1 MDFLLASTTLSAA
14 AVSAPGAAPP
24 APADPAAAAPGA
36 PQRSFRDLLA
46 LAGRTS
52 PDPSGGAAAAE
63 QGLSPPEGDPAAGA
77 PVEGADGAVVDPAGE
92 LQALLAAAAGLIPAA
107 HAPSSEAAFAGS
119 AGTEAEPI
127 RAAVKPGAA
136 APAGP
141 AFAIPVR
148 IAAEL
153 TAAGGRD
160 AAGETEALR
169 SAAPAAV
176 RVMPEEIVADKTP
189 ASARGPEAPA
199 AGLGPSSPSAVTPH
213 VGRPAPTADL
223 APPPAGR
230 ATPPPDPQPPG
241 RLSEERAPQAESR
254 PAASEAAS
262 RGRLQPSAPAGLSP
276 AAPDVPAVEPA
287 PEVRPRE
294 KVRGAEPVPG
304 AAREIGVK
312 APDPGASAAPDGGK
326 GGSDHPSGN
335 PPGGGA
341 PSGGLEKAAV
351 SAPEERFPEIR
362 SEAAGRDLRL
372 SAAVEDRQL
381 KPAAALPER
390 EPVPPAPRSGIF
402 DQIVQRAALLAR
414 DGRTEMRIDLKPEA
428 LGQVRLQIM
437 TEHQQVSV
445 RIFAEHANVRE
456 IIESHMTQLKS
467 DLQQQGLQVDRLE
480 VAVAEGERR
489 APGRQG
495 NPGRRRPG
503 APGAVRAAA
512 GPERIDAAAGALR
525 PAGSGLIDTFI

>member
-1 MDFLLASTTLSAA
+1 MDA
-14 AVSAPGAAPP
+14 
-24 APADPAAAAPGA
+24 
-36 PQRSFRDLLA
+36 
-46 LAGRTS
+46 
-52 PDPSGGAAAAE
+52 
-63 QGLSPPEGDPAAGA
+63 DPAAGA
-77 PVEGADGAVVDPAGE
+77 PLEGAAGAVEDPAGE
-92 LQALLAAAAGLIPAA
+92 LQALLAAEAGLIQAA

-127 RAAVKPGAA
+127 RAAVKPGVAA
-136 APAGP
+136 SAEPAC
-141 AFAIPVR
+141 AIPVR

-160 AAGETEALR
+160 AAGETEGLR
-169 SAAPAAV
+169 SAAPAATDAV
-176 RVMPEEIVADKTP
+176 RVMPEELVADKRP

-199 AGLGPSSPSAVTPH
+199 AGVTPSPPSAVTPH
-213 VGRPAPTADL
+213 DGRPAPTADL
-223 APPPAGR
+223 ASPPAGRVTPPPAGR
-230 ATPPPDPQPPG
+230 VTAPPDPQPSG
-241 RLSEERAPQAESR
+241 RLSEERVPQAEGR
-254 PAASEAAS
+254 PAASETAS
-262 RGRLQPSAPAGLSP
+262 LGRLQPSAPAGPSP

-287 PEVRPRE
+287 PEIRPRE
-294 KVRGAEPVPG
+294 KARGAEPVPG

-312 APDPGASAAPDGGK
+312 APDPGAGAASDGGK

-362 SEAAGRDLRL
+362 PEAAGRDLRL

-381 KPAAALPER
+381 KPAAALPDR
-390 EPVPPAPRSGIF
+390 EPVPTAPRSGIF

-512 GPERIDAAAGALR
+512 GPERIEAAAGALR
-525 PAGSGLIDTFI
+525 PAGSGVIDTFI